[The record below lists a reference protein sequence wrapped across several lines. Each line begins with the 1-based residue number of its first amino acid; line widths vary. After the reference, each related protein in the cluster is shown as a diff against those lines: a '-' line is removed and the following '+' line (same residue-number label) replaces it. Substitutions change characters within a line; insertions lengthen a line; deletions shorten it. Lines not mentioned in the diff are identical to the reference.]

1 MPEQLIVNDGQTK
14 EVCSVE
20 ETVETSST
28 TFARV
33 QGDTISG
40 WVEVPDN
47 PATPNYVV
55 ICDDCGHFETRE
67 VQGIETEVLV
77 DAKHNEVHSES
88 NADLLRD
95 IHEARRP
102 THNPRTEVSV

>member
-95 IHEARRP
+95 IHESLRP